1 MQGVKEDPDLM
12 TDDDDD
18 DEMEDLDALAK
29 GMDRRQPAPLPK
41 AASAAE
47 TTTNTGTFCCIILQC
62 SPLICA
68 PELAHTTKSCI
79 FVYCCW

>member
-1 MQGVKEDPDLM
+1 MQDVKEDTSMM

-29 GMDRRQPAPLPK
+29 GMDQGRTGPSSK

-47 TTTNTGTFCCIILQC
+47 TATNIGVHYFSTCNLLCLTDPPYSHRF
-62 SPLICA
+62 A
-68 PELAHTTKSCI
+68 
-79 FVYCCW
+79 